1 MARHFQHKVEVYFKE
16 MVLDGPLGET
26 KYYVYVMNFRKWV
39 APHVHSFT
47 WIFKVP
53 NIHNKAAYTKS
64 IKNVS
69 NYKCIKKINTVSQG
83 SNEPGLFELVKNYQ
97 IHSHS

>member
-1 MARHFQHKVEVYFKE
+1 MLRLRNEFQE
-16 MVLDGPLGET
+16 MGS
-26 KYYVYVMNFRKWV
+26 
-39 APHVHSFT
+39 PHVHSFT

-53 NIHNKAAYTKS
+53 NIHDKAAYTKS
-64 IKNVS
+64 IKNIS
-69 NYKCIKKINTVSQG
+69 NYKFIKKINTVRQG